1 MAERRFVLAI
11 TGGSGVSYGRRL
23 LECLARTGATVHL
36 VVSEAGQ
43 KVINHELQ
51 IPLDLNDGAGVV
63 RALLGEEAPNVQYH
77 HYKDLEVAIASG
89 SSRSRPRSMASSS
102 IWVSPRSSSTPRSAA
117 SLALG

>member
-23 LECLARTGATVHL
+23 LECLARTGAVVHL

-51 IPLDLNDGAGVV
+51 IPLDLADGPGVI
-63 RALLGEEAPNVQYH
+63 R
-77 HYKDLEVAIASG
+77 
-89 SSRSRPRSMASSS
+89 
-102 IWVSPRSSSTPRSAA
+102 
-117 SLALG
+117 